1 MKINAMKFILGFFAL
16 LLVGIVWEVANGVK
30 DYHDVT
36 IVGKVI
42 GGICGVAIVGYVL
55 YLFGVMIW
63 QQFKK

>member
-1 MKINAMKFILGFFAL
+1 MKINAKKYILGFMAL
-16 LLVGIVWEVANGVK
+16 LVAGIIWEVANGVK

-42 GGICGVAIVGYVL
+42 GGICGIAIVGFVL
-55 YLFGVMIW
+55 YVFGVMIY